1 MINIKNIYWMLAY
14 AFNNLNEADTKL
26 IDKEEFDNIYDLFCV
41 MLTQEIS
48 KLIKRGLFKEY
59 ITTTDEI
66 SSLKGKILLNDSIKK
81 NSQKKMK
88 MYCEFDVYS
97 ENIYLNQIIK
107 TAAMYLIYS
116 KKITDKVKIKKLKN
130 VLNYLRDVDT
140 VSIKTIKWNS
150 IRYTKNNKIYKI
162 SINICHL
169 IIDGLLSTKS
179 DGKIEFKNYIDDQ
192 KMHKLYEKFILEYYK
207 YHYPNLHA
215 KVSEIGW
222 NIEEKNMIS
231 LLPKM
236 KTDITL
242 YYEDRILIIDAK
254 YYSDMY
260 QNNPMFNKNTFR
272 SNNLYQIFTYV
283 KNKDVNKNG
292 RVSGML
298 LYAKTEKNDEQWAK
312 FSMDGNNI
320 VISNLDLNES
330 FDKVKKH
337 LNTIADKF
345 INNKI

>member
-192 KMHKLYEKFILEYYK
+192 KNHNIIILKNAGKIQLLFI
-207 YHYPNLHA
+207 
-215 KVSEIGW
+215 
-222 NIEEKNMIS
+222 
-231 LLPKM
+231 
-236 KTDITL
+236 
-242 YYEDRILIIDAK
+242 DRRFFGDRPA
-254 YYSDMY
+254 
-260 QNNPMFNKNTFR
+260 
-272 SNNLYQIFTYV
+272 
-283 KNKDVNKNG
+283 
-292 RVSGML
+292 
-298 LYAKTEKNDEQWAK
+298 
-312 FSMDGNNI
+312 
-320 VISNLDLNES
+320 
-330 FDKVKKH
+330 
-337 LNTIADKF
+337 
-345 INNKI
+345 